1 MNCSNY
7 EIMLGSSITDWIATN
22 KWLNFLNNIQKYDR
36 NALVYNLNNSFE
48 TIKLFYSYNISRHYF
63 IIFTIFILRLS
74 T

>member
-48 TIKLFYSYNISRHYF
+48 TIKFLIIKLLYFYNISSAISQFLYCD
-63 IIFTIFILRLS
+63 
-74 T
+74 